1 MSPRACA
8 PRAQIAPDH
17 AGSPAAQR
25 AFAFAPGIRSAA
37 NSAIPSDAVAPCRVM
52 PGPWRP
58 MEQAGPAAESPW
70 PWRALLSGLWRRLRV
85 PWRDG
90 GPRLDTTRLSDHLMR
105 DLGLT
110 NHVEQPPR
118 TLSRRR

>member
-8 PRAQIAPDH
+8 PRTEIAPDH
-17 AGSPAAQR
+17 ARQPAPQR
-25 AFAFAPGIRSAA
+25 TFAFVPGIRSAA
-37 NSAIPSDAVAPCRVM
+37 NSSMLSKTPAPCSVM

-58 MEQAGPAAESPW
+58 IEQAGRAAQSRW
-70 PWRALLSGLWRRLRV
+70 SWLAFLSDLWRLRV
-85 PWRDG
+85 LWRDG
-90 GPRLDTTRLSDHLMR
+90 GQRLDTTRLSDHLLR

-110 NHVEQPPR
+110 NHVEQPLR